1 MSKAPFVSQIASSAK
16 ANGNF
21 WVKVE
26 NLPVTFTED
35 GFTFTILKTLF
46 FDIAESELPLFPIDK
61 ELSPKLVT
69 FLRQHV

>member
-1 MSKAPFVSQIASSAK
+1 MSKAPFVSQISSVAK

-46 FDIAESELPLFPIDK
+46 FDIAEAELPLFPLNK
-61 ELSPKLVT
+61 ELSPNIVT
-69 FLRQHV
+69 FLRKYA